1 MALPWL
7 SGSGVGRVVP
17 SRRGGRVL
25 AGVIYGVEWGCFPSA
40 DAVLGNVDAAA
51 QPALAV
57 NQGTSA
63 AHRVPAAVSHP
74 RAPPVC
80 VWGL

>member
-7 SGSGVGRVVP
+7 SGSGVGRAVP

-25 AGVIYGVEWGCFPSA
+25 AGAIYGVERGCFPSA

-57 NQGTSA
+57 SRGTSA
-63 AHRVPAAVSHP
+63 AHCVPAVVSHP
-74 RAPPVC
+74 WAPPVC
-80 VWGL
+80 VGGL